1 MDHVTLEK
9 LVDKTGS
16 KFVLAT
22 FLMKRMRELQNG
34 APPLIENAEE
44 MTIEAIAVKEI
55 LENKV
60 ELLLGKK
67 ALRLREEK
75 QIDEIETTPVQW
87 TDNLLTSQ

>member
-9 LVDKTGS
+9 LVTKTGS

-34 APPLIENAEE
+34 APPLIENADDLNEE
-44 MTIEAIAVKEI
+44 TIAVREI
-55 LENKV
+55 LEDKV

-75 QIDEIETTPVQW
+75 EIEEIGTTPVQW